1 MGNVKRICR
10 LLEKILQNPK
20 HVRFED
26 LDKLLKE
33 MGYEVKQRRRGSSH
47 YNYRKKGEPLV
58 ITIPKDQPIKE
69 TYVKRVIKL
78 LNLEEFYNEN
88 CKK

>member
-1 MGNVKRICR
+1 MGNVKKICK
-10 LLEKILQNPK
+10 LLKDILQNPK
-20 HVRFED
+20 NVRFED

-33 MGYEVKQRRRGSSH
+33 MGYEVRQPGGGSSH
-47 YNYRKKGEPLV
+47 YNYRKKGEPLM

-69 TYVKRVIKL
+69 TYVKLVIKRL
-78 LNLEEFYNEN
+78 SLKEYYDEN